1 MRSTEDITHI
11 INTLSYISLL
21 PKNEQVIELN
31 KVIYHIRN
39 INKDKR
45 FSSSYKKLLDKTKYL
60 SILNGYEKKRLYDN
74 TLYIWTNII
83 Y

>member
-39 INKDKR
+39 TNQDKR
-45 FSSSYKKLLDKTKYL
+45 FSSSYKKLLDKSKYL
-60 SILNGYEKKRLYDN
+60 LILNGSEKNGY
-74 TLYIWTNII
+74 TII
-83 Y
+83 FFIFELT

>member
-60 SILNGYEKKRLYDN
+60 SILNGYEKTRLYDN
-74 TLYIWTNII
+74 TLYI
-83 Y
+83 

>member
-60 SILNGYEKKRLYDN
+60 LILNGYEKKRLYDN
-74 TLYIWTNII
+74 TLYI
-83 Y
+83 

>member
-45 FSSSYKKLLDKTKYL
+45 FSSSYKNLLDKTKYL

-74 TLYIWTNII
+74 TLYI
-83 Y
+83 

>member
-31 KVIYHIRN
+31 KIIYHIRN
-39 INKDKR
+39 TNQGKR
-45 FSSSYKKLLDKTKYL
+45 FRSSYKKLLDKTKYIL
-60 SILNGYEKKRLYDN
+60 ILNGYEKK
-74 TLYIWTNII
+74 TVTQ
-83 Y
+83 